1 MLLPGNQINKQ
12 VLSFSAVLFAGII
25 SPVALVYLWPVPA
38 GINLVWDWANS
49 FGYLSLAICMF
60 LFIYR
65 GRARAFPAFSPRFF
79 ANLHRELGYLSLC
92 LLFAHVGM
100 LLLTEPLLLEHLKPT
115 APLHMLAGV
124 FAFILI
130 LLLVTSSV
138 PAARRRLWPDY
149 HVFRHIHA
157 MLAVSIVALIAYHVL
172 GSSFY
177 LNSRWKIVLASTVSL
192 GILIYY
198 LISYYRNYYKKYYR
212 SSAVTPTRISG
223 SSQYSRY
230 ISYGCTTLV
239 VLVCLLLVLGNQ
251 FE

>member
-1 MLLPGNQINKQ
+1 MLLPGKDINKQ
-12 VLSFSAVLFAGII
+12 VLSFSVVLFAGII

-38 GINLVWDWANS
+38 GITLAWDWANS
-49 FGYLSLAICMF
+49 FGYLSLAICMS
-60 LFIYR
+60 LFVYR
-65 GRARAFPAFSPRFF
+65 GRALDFPAFSSRFF

-92 LLFAHVGM
+92 LLFAHIGM

-138 PAARRRLWPDY
+138 PAARRQLWPDY
-149 HVFRHIHA
+149 HVFRHVHA
-157 MLAVSIVALIAYHVL
+157 VLAVSIVALTIFHVL

-177 LNSRWKIVLASTVSL
+177 LNSRWKIGLASTVSF

-198 LISYYRNYYKKYYR
+198 LVSYYRK
-212 SSAVTPTRISG
+212 SPVAATRISG

-230 ISYGCTTLV
+230 VSYGCTTLA
-239 VLVCLLLVLGNQ
+239 VLVCMLLILGNH
-251 FE
+251 FR